1 MSFIKH
7 SKHSGKILSWIY
19 HKFTLDLCE
28 YGPSSEL
35 GLGIAKKKKK
45 KSDAVSLPKKSVIA
59 GEADR

>member
-45 KSDAVSLPKKSVIA
+45 SDAVSLPKKSVIA